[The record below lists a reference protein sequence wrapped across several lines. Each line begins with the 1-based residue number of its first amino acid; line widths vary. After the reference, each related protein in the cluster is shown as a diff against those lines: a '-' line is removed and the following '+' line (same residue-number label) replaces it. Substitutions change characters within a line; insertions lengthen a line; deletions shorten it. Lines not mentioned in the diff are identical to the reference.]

1 LVLGKSNPWM
11 KPAFRVG
18 AAALGSFLAGPLG
31 SATGA
36 ILGKAIGDVFGESA
50 ARLIDTF
57 TEKFG
62 EDVSDKVL
70 GSQLDALAAKAKAS
84 EREQLEQVYREAF
97 RESLIAIHS
106 VVGRQFEDWFENW
119 DACLKS
125 VEPLDLEVVQPGVLF
140 AQSAEQLLGQTMQRL
155 DAQGAGLRKKSLA
168 ITEGGDYRAVP
179 AELLSQI
186 DTSLPEHFTLS
197 FRALIVS
204 DEYKEAWKEAELAF
218 RDAQTALLA
227 RIAETTDKIDRKTD
241 VLPQVSEDT
250 SAMRRMIEEMYNT
263 ARRQGR
269 IPQQE
274 VKGKD
279 EEIAS
284 LTAEL
289 RKLQEQLAARA
300 AEPEEAKFSALLDS
314 GDLDGALLLKSQQV
328 EDRREEAAKLPR
340 DLYEL
345 GILHE
350 LRFEWPQA
358 LDKFREAW
366 ERGKDIEH
374 GFKYA
379 HFAQKLNHFE
389 EAIGMYEA
397 LLKMDLERES
407 RASTLN
413 NLAIVYRDT
422 QRMQKAESL
431 YKEALGM
438 KREVAEGNPELY
450 LPQVATSL
458 NNLGNFY
465 RDTQHML
472 EAEEAFLEALTI
484 YKELAESQASN
495 ILPDVAVAL
504 NNLAI
509 LYGATQRVQEAEEA
523 YSDALIIR
531 RELAETEPEVYLPY
545 VATTLNNLGILYSDS
560 QRMQEAEEAYA
571 EALAIRRKLAETN
584 PEAYLPAVAGTLNN
598 LAVLHGSTG
607 RTDTARTYST
617 EATEILGP
625 LWQANPELHGNQIA
639 RNLLTSALVSKTAG
653 RPANESLPFAC
664 RALDAAYDLALR
676 QTIEE
681 PIEELH
687 PGSQS

>member
-1 LVLGKSNPWM
+1 LSEAALVLEKSNPWM

-50 ARLIDTF
+50 ARLIETF

-70 GSQLDALAAKAKAS
+70 GSQLDALAAKAPAS

-125 VEPLDLEVVQPGVLF
+125 AEPLDLEVVQPGVLF
-140 AQSAEQLLGQTMQRL
+140 AQSAEQLLGRTMQRL

-168 ITEGGDYRAVP
+168 ITASGDYRAVP
-179 AELLSQI
+179 AELLSRI
-186 DTSLPEHFTLS
+186 DASLPEHFTLN

-218 RDAQTALLA
+218 RDAQMAMLA

-241 VLPQVSEDT
+241 ALPQVSEDT
-250 SAMRRMIEEMYNT
+250 SAMRRMIEQMYNT
-263 ARRQGR
+263 ARAEGR

-274 VKGKD
+274 VKAKD
-279 EEIAS
+279 EEIAR

-328 EDRREEAAKLPR
+328 EGRREEAAKLPR

-358 LDKFREAW
+358 LDTFREAW

-379 HFAQKLNHFE
+379 HFAHKLNHFE
-389 EAIGMYEA
+389 EAIGIYEA
-397 LLKMDLERES
+397 LLKMGLERES

-413 NLAIVYRDT
+413 NLAIVY
-422 QRMQKAESL
+422 
-431 YKEALGM
+431 
-438 KREVAEGNPELY
+438 
-450 LPQVATSL
+450 
-458 NNLGNFY
+458 
-465 RDTQHML
+465 
-472 EAEEAFLEALTI
+472 
-484 YKELAESQASN
+484 
-495 ILPDVAVAL
+495 
-504 NNLAI
+504 
-509 LYGATQRVQEAEEA
+509 
-523 YSDALIIR
+523 
-531 RELAETEPEVYLPY
+531 
-545 VATTLNNLGILYSDS
+545 
-560 QRMQEAEEAYA
+560 
-571 EALAIRRKLAETN
+571 AIRSACKRRRRSKHSDLTN
-584 PEAYLPAVAGTLNN
+584 
-598 LAVLHGSTG
+598 
-607 RTDTARTYST
+607 
-617 EATEILGP
+617 
-625 LWQANPELHGNQIA
+625 
-639 RNLLTSALVSKTAG
+639 
-653 RPANESLPFAC
+653 
-664 RALDAAYDLALR
+664 AA
-676 QTIEE
+676 
-681 PIEELH
+681 
-687 PGSQS
+687 